1 MKHILFFCLSLTL
14 LISCGNS
21 STPTTMNNDQKVTLA
36 ATVAKEI
43 QANPSTAT
51 ETLKKHNL
59 TQDQFENLLYDIA
72 SDPALSQKY
81 QAALKK

>member
-1 MKHILFFCLSLTL
+1 MKHITFVCLCLILFVG
-14 LISCGNS
+14 CGSN
-21 STPTTMNNDQKVTLA
+21 TTATMSNDQKVTLA

-43 QANPSTAT
+43 QANPSKAT
-51 ETLKKHNL
+51 ETLQKHNL

-81 QAALKK
+81 QTALKK